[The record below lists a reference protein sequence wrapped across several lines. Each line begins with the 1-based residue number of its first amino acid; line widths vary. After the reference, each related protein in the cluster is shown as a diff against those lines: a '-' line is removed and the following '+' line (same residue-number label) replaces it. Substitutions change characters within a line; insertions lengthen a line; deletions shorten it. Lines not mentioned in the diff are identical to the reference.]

1 MHYDPEKALAH
12 IRAADAIVVA
22 QLGQTLDG
30 RVATVTG
37 ESLYINGR
45 CALTHLHGLRAAV
58 DALIVGAGT
67 VALDNPRMTVRLVE
81 GETPQR
87 VILDPN
93 GRVPGDCQCF
103 HDGAGAV
110 LVIRATGR
118 APITALPDSSEIVT
132 LPANEDG
139 KIEPRAVID
148 LLASRGLHRVLIE
161 GGPRTLSLAVEGGIV
176 DELHVMVAPMLLGS
190 GKTGFTLPPIPT
202 LAEALSPAS
211 TTHIF
216 DDGDVL
222 FACNLR
228 GTRQAVIGFP
238 T

>member
-1 MHYDPEKALAH
+1 MRYDPEEALAQV
-12 IRAADAIVVA
+12 IEAKTVVVG
-22 QLGQTLDG
+22 QLGQSLDG

-45 CALTHLHGLRAAV
+45 CALTHLHRLRAAV
-58 DALIVGAGT
+58 DALIVGTGT

-81 GETPQR
+81 GKTPLR

-93 GRVPGDCQCF
+93 GRVPGDSQCF
-103 HDGAGAV
+103 HDREGPV
-110 LVIRATGR
+110 LVIRAAGR
-118 APITALPDSSEIVT
+118 SPITTLPDTVETAVLEADEEGMI
-132 LPANEDG
+132 LP
-139 KIEPRAVID
+139 RHVID
-148 LLASRGLHRVLIE
+148 LLAQRGLHKVLIE
-161 GGPRTLSLAVEGGIV
+161 GGPRTLSLAVDDGVV
-176 DELHVMVAPMLLGS
+176 DHLHVMVAPMLLGS
-190 GKTGFTLPPIPT
+190 GKAGFTLPPIPT

-228 GTRQAVIGFP
+228 GTRQAMVGFP
-238 T
+238 E